1 MFGCYRAD
9 KTALQA
15 LVSDAVTVE
24 KTDFGWCFDG
34 PSDTAALVFYP
45 GGRVE
50 ETAYAPLLHRLAESG
65 MDVYLVKM
73 PLHLAV
79 LGMNKADRIIDRAA
93 YEKWY
98 IGGHSLGGA
107 VAANYAASRDLDG
120 VILLAAYP
128 TKDVDEAMLLLY
140 GSEDSVVNRAKIE
153 AAGQYGAVEERVIAG
168 GNHAG
173 FGNYGE
179 QKGDGVATISTQEQQ
194 KETVE
199 AILAWIG

>member
-1 MFGCYRAD
+1 
-9 KTALQA
+9 
-15 LVSDAVTVE
+15 
-24 KTDFGWCFDG
+24 
-34 PSDTAALVFYP
+34 
-45 GGRVE
+45 
-50 ETAYAPLLHRLAESG
+50 
-65 MDVYLVKM
+65 M

-153 AAGQYGAVEERVIAG
+153 AAGQYGAAEERVIAG